1 MKLENFGPVTSR
13 CPVGLI
19 SMVGGKWNVVQLVR
33 WWGPNVRVLV
43 DQDQGL
49 GFYLESK
56 EKLLEDFK
64 PGTLRIQY
72 NTD

>member
-1 MKLENFGPVTSR
+1 
-13 CPVGLI
+13 
-19 SMVGGKWNVVQLVR
+19 MVGGKWNVVQLVR